1 MLGNII
7 SREHSYMVRLLVI
20 LDQKL
25 NFLKQEKPIN
35 YLIIND
41 IISYLQRHSEMT
53 HHPKEDFIYHYFL
66 EHYGDNHNIANLLEE
81 HKNLSETTKEFSDLL
96 EMVLQDAVVPNDVFC
111 ERLEH
116 FIHQQK
122 KHLDFE
128 EREILPTLKRH
139 FTVQDWLAVE
149 KLWGSEDSDPL
160 FGQSI
165 DKEYQRLSE
174 YMKSDG

>member
-53 HHPKEDFIYHYFL
+53 HHPKEDLIYHYFL

-139 FTVQDWLAVE
+139 FTEQDWLAVE